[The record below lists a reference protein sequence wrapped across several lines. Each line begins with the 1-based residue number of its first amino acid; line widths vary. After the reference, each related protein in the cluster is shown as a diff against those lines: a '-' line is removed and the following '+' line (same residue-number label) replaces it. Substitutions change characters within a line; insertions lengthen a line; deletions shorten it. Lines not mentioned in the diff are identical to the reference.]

1 LDVRLDFFKMPVV
14 FGAEFVGL
22 IPDLLDLIAQLLS
35 SLNLPLD
42 LFFLKV
48 SLGPDVLNDLLQI
61 LVSFDLGLLFRY
73 DQVFLVALNFQFVIL
88 CHEFSQLSLHFLL
101 FIDQLFPFRKL
112 LREFFLVLLQRVL
125 ICVVEFFPGNLQ
137 VLIILPEIIDLT
149 AIFSEVLELKIE
161 LIDVPVHLGELLP
174 QVSDF

>member
-1 LDVRLDFFKMPVV
+1 MPVV

-48 SLGPDVLNDLLQI
+48 SLGPNVLNDLLQI
-61 LVSFDLGLLFRY
+61 LISFDLGLLFRY

-101 FIDQLFPFRKL
+101 FIDQLFPLRKL
-112 LREFFLVLLQRVL
+112 LRKFFLVLL
-125 ICVVEFFPGNLQ
+125 
-137 VLIILPEIIDLT
+137 
-149 AIFSEVLELKIE
+149 
-161 LIDVPVHLGELLP
+161 
-174 QVSDF
+174 